1 MDRRDR
7 RQCTHALTC
16 VRRRGGKAALAS
28 ISGEGHVVQL
38 GHVLAHNTHVGFGLC
53 LEVSVRLNGCEHG
66 GSRSLLGRGSGLG

>member
-1 MDRRDR
+1 MHPRPDLC
-7 RQCTHALTC
+7 Q
-16 VRRRGGKAALAS
+16 AAW
-28 ISGEGHVVQL
+28 GQHVVQL